1 MLNTNLL
8 RSYIKK
14 YIISE
19 ATPLVAFDSG
29 DINPKLQSS
38 LSLKSENNK
47 VDLSDEETL
56 VELIRN
62 AGPGSFISFVDKYDE
77 DVPRLEVNPHA
88 AFNTPHGQ
96 YGYPLTMKSLESI
109 IRERAVA
116 DADFAFER
124 PYFHI
129 FKIAS
134 NSNTINIERSGKS
147 NYKGNLQK
155 DLKTMVQTA
164 IMFELSKNIE
174 PYDLY
179 NKINSKSQAEIDKLL
194 NSIDNINLNYQ
205 INTQFRPLIKD
216 LSDNGFF
223 KEENSNTVNRES
235 LNKLTAKLLKA
246 LQRLCYSDQN
256 KFYKTYKDKMDKF
269 HILYYVSWALTN
281 SLDQPTLKKSTGTI
295 FTMLLNSIGIDFI
308 SDKGSATIHMSEP
321 QQGLHISTKE
331 KGTVVHIGTYRNIF
345 EEWKEVFF
353 SDQYLLN
360 LKEKYPDLNISGLFF
375 DENKKQ
381 QKKQPKASEF
391 KEFFLLEM
399 AKLKQIE
406 EKYKNSDNEFN
417 FSVTYKDKI
426 NDNNIEGLEI
436 DIGLKTGYYFPE
448 SKNPAQFV
456 LLNLME
462 IVKETP
468 GIVNTIKS
476 FLDKVKKQ
484 KKVTGYSQS
493 FVTTEEA
500 GVNEEELFQALM
512 DVHKQKKIVWSF
524 ITNPFGPDESK
535 IIPELQ
541 DFVYAYTY
549 KNIFKGPDNVY
560 TQAIELLD
568 SMYKLNKL
576 LD

>member
-1 MLNTNLL
+1 MPNTNLL
-8 RSYIKK
+8 RNYIKK
-14 YIISE
+14 YIINE
-19 ATPLVAFDSG
+19 ATPLVAYKSK
-29 DINPKLQSS
+29 DINPALQSS

-134 NSNTINIERSGKS
+134 NSNTINIETNGKS

-155 DLKTMVQTA
+155 DLKTIVQTA
-164 IMFELSKNIE
+164 IMFELSKVEKPNS
-174 PYDLY
+174 
-179 NKINSKSQAEIDKLL
+179 KINNKSQTEINKWLDVI
-194 NSIDNINLNYQ
+194 SNIRTNRNLSLYFSKT
-205 INTQFRPLIKD
+205 ISY
-216 LSDNGFF
+216 LSVNGFF
-223 KEENSNTVNRES
+223 GKEKSISRES
-235 LNKLTAKLLKA
+235 LNKLTTKVLKT
-246 LQRLCYSDQN
+246 LQEMCYSDQN
-256 KFYKTYKDKMDKF
+256 KFYKSYGNKIDKF

-281 SLDQPTLKKSTGTI
+281 SLDELKEEKNIGTI

-321 QQGLHISTKE
+321 SQGLHISTKE
-331 KGTVVHIGTYRNIF
+331 KGTVVHVGTYRNIF
-345 EEWKEVFF
+345 EEWKDVFF

-391 KEFFLLEM
+391 KVFFLLEM

-456 LLNLME
+456 LLKLME
-462 IVKETP
+462 TVKETP

-493 FVTTEEA
+493 FVTTESA